1 MFELHW
7 HYFRVFRDFREI
19 LNTRLFI
26 SHGIHGKHGTLNSDE
41 LISIPDRSK
50 NRSYKRFF
58 LFWGKSVNPV
68 VTLSYP
74 SGN

>member
-1 MFELHW
+1 MLELHW
-7 HYFRVFRDFREI
+7 HYFRVFREI

-26 SHGIHGKHGTLNSDE
+26 SHGIHGKHGTLNADE

-50 NRSYKRFF
+50 NRSYQRFF

-68 VTLSYP
+68 VTLRCA